1 MSRKTKLRSVK
12 RGSKSVDWETVILL
26 WTIAIAGVVVLAIVF
41 SMGSRRA
48 DTDGA
53 GISYFDQLRNR
64 VRGWQAPFV
73 AHQKQNIPDSRT
85 HSGFH
90 FQWNQKLNP
99 PNWKLEQKQGVDR
112 NADVLNILKIGR
124 AKVTL
129 HQLSDR
135 PELFELR
142 ETLSKDGSALV
153 SKRILPLL
161 PGEQLALSY
170 SSLANSKLWKLRL
183 RTIGTTQDR
192 LDAPLKILHGFDG
205 VEPTQLDVDPR
216 GTAVDLDIPSA
227 GEFARNGAK
236 IFHIQWPETASG
248 LLSVEGLQLPAP
260 ENEQRAG
267 HLRTLIVHL
276 DKLDHSLTALNQ
288 TLAAL
293 KKATASRHSTIH
305 LKQVIPPTED
315 PLLSQKSLLTWRT
328 PVELGATLS
337 NGELKTFVN
346 SEPTLLKKYSA
357 RGGSVRRMTISPS
370 AERCKNDCS
379 IRPASDSWADDFS
392 SSVAVSRRDEISSLT
407 SLVRK
412 DAFFNDAGL
421 LLVDLQFP
429 AEELRLNWTTAFRS
443 DLSFLHWVHAGL
455 RSLAGLP
462 TDKFNQAEKT
472 AQTDAL
478 LAQVI
483 ESFFATSSRA
493 NVAIFLHKKPEK
505 SKPADSL
512 ATHAES
518 SELAQGEA
526 LLSMLSPS
534 EDDTATKELTAIDRK
549 ISLLNVI
556 KLFEK
561 LSYPKDEPEELAALT
576 DELAI
581 DAAPVTQ
588 LNKSTLTT
596 LTTQG
601 WLKDPLPNLENRSG
615 GAIFSAKP
623 AETYSVQEKAQSE
636 RRRSRLNSLHL
647 LLPNNNEKDEA
658 LSLTLQTNLKPLACE
673 SESEHAQ
680 LEPRS
685 AETAPTPDK
694 LQTYKILGRR
704 NAQSQ
709 WHVHCLLDG
718 RITTNTRLRI
728 VARLNN
734 ESIARDRIGLGE
746 FSLPV
751 RGFLWRSPETLE
763 LTGAQ
768 ILDATSAVSFA
779 DKDSAKQTS
788 VVIWTD
794 SVPTSIEKPRA
805 VFATPEVPVASPAKE
820 ERLSGK

>member
-1 MSRKTKLRSVK
+1 
-12 RGSKSVDWETVILL
+12 
-26 WTIAIAGVVVLAIVF
+26 
-41 SMGSRRA
+41 
-48 DTDGA
+48 
-53 GISYFDQLRNR
+53 
-64 VRGWQAPFV
+64 
-73 AHQKQNIPDSRT
+73 
-85 HSGFH
+85 
-90 FQWNQKLNP
+90 
-99 PNWKLEQKQGVDR
+99 
-112 NADVLNILKIGR
+112 
-124 AKVTL
+124 
-129 HQLSDR
+129 
-135 PELFELR
+135 
-142 ETLSKDGSALV
+142 
-153 SKRILPLL
+153 
-161 PGEQLALSY
+161 
-170 SSLANSKLWKLRL
+170 
-183 RTIGTTQDR
+183 
-192 LDAPLKILHGFDG
+192 
-205 VEPTQLDVDPR
+205 
-216 GTAVDLDIPSA
+216 
-227 GEFARNGAK
+227 
-236 IFHIQWPETASG
+236 
-248 LLSVEGLQLPAP
+248 
-260 ENEQRAG
+260 
-267 HLRTLIVHL
+267 
-276 DKLDHSLTALNQ
+276 
-288 TLAAL
+288 
-293 KKATASRHSTIH
+293 
-305 LKQVIPPTED
+305 
-315 PLLSQKSLLTWRT
+315 
-328 PVELGATLS
+328 
-337 NGELKTFVN
+337 
-346 SEPTLLKKYSA
+346 
-357 RGGSVRRMTISPS
+357 
-370 AERCKNDCS
+370 
-379 IRPASDSWADDFS
+379 
-392 SSVAVSRRDEISSLT
+392 
-407 SLVRK
+407 
-412 DAFFNDAGL
+412 
-421 LLVDLQFP
+421 
-429 AEELRLNWTTAFRS
+429 
-443 DLSFLHWVHAGL
+443 
-455 RSLAGLP
+455 
-462 TDKFNQAEKT
+462 
-472 AQTDAL
+472 
-478 LAQVI
+478 
-483 ESFFATSSRA
+483 
-493 NVAIFLHKKPEK
+493 
-505 SKPADSL
+505 
-512 ATHAES
+512 
-518 SELAQGEA
+518 
-526 LLSMLSPS
+526 MLSPS